1 MIKQI
6 ENYPDISF
14 IDNKK
19 LEDFAEDARSW
30 YTEHWTELTG
40 ENIKLY
46 DTDEEKI
53 LLDAVSYIFYQ
64 VAQYIDN
71 AGKQNLLKYSMG
83 DFLDNIGAR
92 CGVERNPAMP
102 ATVTV
107 RFTLTEPQESDY
119 VIPAGTQVAAADSDD
134 IYFSTDEDVTIPAG
148 DTYADVACTCM
159 TDGEDGNGIEAG
171 MIDELVDTLPF
182 IDSVEN
188 TTISDGGA
196 DEEDDDTLA
205 ERIFLAPSEY
215 STCGTEDSYIFH
227 AKSASTL
234 VNDVS
239 VSSPEPCYLTIT
251 ITSKTGMPSAE
262 LIQIVTNYLNDPVR
276 KKLTDR
282 ITVTGPS
289 AVNFSVDLTYYIS
302 YDNQKYEETIK
313 EQVEA
318 AVDEYI
324 TWQTTKIGRNI
335 NPSKLTQMVIDAGA
349 NRVTITYPTQ
359 AIVEADELAVL
370 EVKTVTYG
378 GLEYE

>member
-1 MIKQI
+1 MQSQI
-6 ENYPDISF
+6 ENYPEISF
-14 IDNKK
+14 IEGET
-19 LEDFAEDARSW
+19 LESAISK
-30 YTEHWTELTG
+30 TEAFYIEKWKELTG
-40 ENIKLY
+40 EDITLH
-46 DTDEEKI
+46 DTDEERV
-53 LLDAVSYIFYQ
+53 LLRAIAYIFYQ
-64 VAQYIDN
+64 ACQYTDN
-71 AGKQNLLKYSMG
+71 AGKMNLLKYSMDG
-83 DFLDNIGAR
+83 FLDNIAAR
-92 CGVERNPAMP
+92 TGLTRMEAKPAS
-102 ATVTV
+102 VTV
-107 RFTLTEPQESDY
+107 KFTLSEAQATDY
-119 VIPAGTQVAAADSDD
+119 TVPEGTRVSGSNLEDLYFAVNEDTVIPAGETEALIS
-134 IYFSTDEDVTIPAG
+134 
-148 DTYADVACTCM
+148 CTC
-159 TDGEDGNGIEAG
+159 TTAGEDGNGIEAG

-251 ITSKTGMPSAE
+251 ITSKTGMPSQE
-262 LIQIVTNYLNDPVR
+262 LISIVTNYLNDPVR

-282 ITVTGPS
+282 ITVTGPN
-289 AVNFSVDLTYYIS
+289 AVNFNVDLTYYIS

-313 EQVEA
+313 DQVEA

-324 TWQTTKIGRNI
+324 NWQTTKIGRNI

-349 NRVTITYPTQ
+349 NRVEITFPEQ
-359 AIVEADELAVL
+359 ATVEANELAVL
-370 EVKTVTYG
+370 ETRTVTYG

>member
-1 MIKQI
+1 MQSQI

-14 IDNKK
+14 IDNET
-19 LEDFAEDARSW
+19 LESAISK
-30 YTEHWTELTG
+30 TEAFYIEKWKELTG
-40 ENIKLY
+40 EDITLH
-46 DTDEEKI
+46 DTDEERI
-53 LLDAVSYIFYQ
+53 LLRAIAYIFYQ
-64 VAQYIDN
+64 ACQYTDN
-71 AGKQNLLKYSMG
+71 AGKMNLLKYSMDG
-83 DFLDNIGAR
+83 FLDSIAAR
-92 CGVERNPAMP
+92 TGLSRMEAKPAV
-102 ATVTV
+102 VTV
-107 RFTLTEPQESDY
+107 KFILSEAQVTDY
-119 VIPAGTQVAAADSDD
+119 
-134 IYFSTDEDVTIPAG
+134 TIPEGTRVSGTNLEDLYFAV
-148 DTYADVACTCM
+148 DTDTIIPVGETEALVSCTC
-159 TDGEDGNGIEAG
+159 TTAGEDGNGIEPG

-182 IDSVEN
+182 IDTVEN
-188 TTISDGGA
+188 TTASDGGA

-251 ITSKTGMPSAE
+251 ITSKTGMPSTE
-262 LIQIVTNYLNDPVR
+262 LINIVTNYLNDPVR

-282 ITVTGPS
+282 ITVTGPN

-324 TWQTTKIGRNI
+324 KWQTTKIGRNI

-359 AIVEADELAVL
+359 ATVEADELAVL